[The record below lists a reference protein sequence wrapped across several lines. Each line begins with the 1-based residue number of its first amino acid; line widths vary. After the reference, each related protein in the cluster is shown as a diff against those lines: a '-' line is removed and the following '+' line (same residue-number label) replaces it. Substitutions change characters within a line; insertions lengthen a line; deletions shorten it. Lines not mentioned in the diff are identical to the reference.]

1 MELQRR
7 CNTLITLIER
17 ENAELEEKEKNEKKK
32 KAPKTSQLPGT
43 PTQMAPKSAQKRNNE
58 SPAKTMFIRNNH
70 VERGCRI

>member
-58 SPAKTMFIRNNH
+58 SPASVVEKKNH
-70 VERGCRI
+70 VHSQ